1 MKNILVGVTG
11 GIAAYKSAGIVS
23 LLKKKGYNVKV
34 VMTKNAT
41 KIIGPLTLETLSR
54 NRIYV
59 DMWDNNPHYEV
70 EHISLADWADMV
82 LIAPATYN
90 IIGKIANGIADDM
103 LTTILAAVSVRKP
116 VFFALAMN
124 VNMYENPILKENIN
138 KLKSF
143 GYRFIDAEEGLL
155 ACNYSAKGRMSEP
168 EDIVDEIERYSI
180 FSKFANFDTALKG
193 KKILI
198 TSGRT
203 KENIDPIRYLSNNSS
218 GKMGYSLAQAAADL
232 GAEVTLISGPTD
244 LKIRNGLKNFISVE
258 SALEMY
264 EKVDE
269 YFKNTDIF
277 IACAAVADYRPKEYK
292 KEKIKKS
299 DSDFVIELVRN
310 PDILLEMSKKKEKQ
324 LLVGFAAETNNI
336 KENALK
342 KLEKKNLDIIVA
354 NNASVMGSDE
364 NVIEIIKKDRTSVEI
379 SQKSKVELAYDILS
393 EVICELEKINKRR
406 RGYTNLAN

>member
-1 MKNILVGVTG
+1 MKNILVGITG

-23 LLKKKGYNVKV
+23 LLKKKGYDVKI
-34 VMTKNAT
+34 VMTENAT

-59 DMWDNNPHYEV
+59 DMWDENPHYEV
-70 EHISLADWADMV
+70 EHITLADWADMV
-82 LIAPATYN
+82 LIAPATFN
-90 IIGKIANGIADDM
+90 IIGKVANGIADDM
-103 LTTILAAVSVRKP
+103 LTTVLSAVSIRKP

-124 VNMYENPILKENIN
+124 VNMYENPILKENID

-143 GYRFIDAEEGLL
+143 GYRFIDAKEGFL
-155 ACNYSAKGRMSEP
+155 ACNYTAKGRMSEP
-168 EDIVDEIERYSI
+168 EDIVAEIERYSI
-180 FSKFANFDTALKG
+180 FSKIENFDTALKG

-203 KENIDPIRYLSNNSS
+203 KENIDPVRYLSNNSS
-218 GKMGYSLAQAAADL
+218 GKMGYSLAQAATDL
-232 GAEVTLISGPTD
+232 GAEVTLISGPANLD
-244 LKIRNGLKNFISVE
+244 VPSGLKNFISVE

-269 YFKNTDIF
+269 YFENTDIF
-277 IACAAVADYRPKEYK
+277 IACAAVADYRAKEYK
-292 KEKIKKS
+292 TEKIKKS
-299 DSDFVIELVRN
+299 DSDLVIELVRN
-310 PDILLEMSKKKEKQ
+310 PDILAEMSRKKEKQ
-324 LLVGFAAETNNI
+324 FLVGFAAETNDI

-364 NVIEIIKKDRTSVEI
+364 NTIEIIKKDKTSLKI

-393 EVICELEKINKRR
+393 EVVSELKKR
-406 RGYTNLAN
+406 

>member
-1 MKNILVGVTG
+1 MKNMKNILVGVTG

-34 VMTKNAT
+34 VMTENAT

-59 DMWDNNPHYEV
+59 DMWDSNPHYEV

-90 IIGKIANGIADDM
+90 IIGKVANGIADDM
-103 LTTILAAVSVRKP
+103 LTTVISAVSVRKP

-124 VNMYENPILKENIN
+124 VNMYENPILKENID

-143 GYRFIDAEEGLL
+143 GYRFIDAKEGLL

-180 FSKFANFDTALKG
+180 FSKFENFDIVLKN

-203 KENIDPIRYLSNNSS
+203 KENIDPVRYLSNNSS
-218 GKMGYSLAQAAADL
+218 GKMGYSLAQAAVDL
-232 GAEVTLISGPTD
+232 GAEVTLISGPTN
-244 LKIRNGLKNFISVE
+244 LKVPNGLEKFIFVE

-299 DSDFVIELVRN
+299 DADLVIELVRN

-324 LLVGFAAETNNI
+324 LLVGFAAETNDI
-336 KENALK
+336 RENALK

-379 SQKSKVELAYDILS
+379 SQKSKIELAYDILN
-393 EVICELEKINKRR
+393 EVICELEKTK
-406 RGYTNLAN
+406 

>member
-34 VMTKNAT
+34 VMTENAT

-59 DMWDNNPHYEV
+59 DMWDSNPHYEV
-70 EHISLADWADMV
+70 EHISLADWADVV

-90 IIGKIANGIADDM
+90 IIGKVANGIADDM

-168 EDIVDEIERYSI
+168 ENIVDEIERYSI
-180 FSKFANFDTALKG
+180 FSKFENFDIVLKN

-203 KENIDPIRYLSNNSS
+203 KENIDPVRYLSNNSS
-218 GKMGYSLAQAAADL
+218 GKMGYSLAQAAVDL
-232 GAEVTLISGPTD
+232 GAEVTLISGPTN
-244 LKIRNGLKNFISVE
+244 LKVPNGLEKFIFVE

-364 NVIEIIKKDRTSVEI
+364 NMIEIIKKDRTSVEI
-379 SQKSKVELAYDILS
+379 SQKSKIELAYDILN
-393 EVICELEKINKRR
+393 EVIFELKKR
-406 RGYTNLAN
+406 

>member
-23 LLKKKGYNVKV
+23 LLKKKEYNVKV
-34 VMTKNAT
+34 VMTENAT

-59 DMWDNNPHYEV
+59 DMWDSNPHYEV
-70 EHISLADWADMV
+70 EHISLADWADVV

-90 IIGKIANGIADDM
+90 IIGKVANGIADDM
-103 LTTILAAVSVRKP
+103 LTTVISAVSVRKP

-168 EDIVDEIERYSI
+168 ENIVDGIERYSI
-180 FSKFANFDTALKG
+180 FSKFENFDIVLKN

-203 KENIDPIRYLSNNSS
+203 KENIDPVRYLSNNSS
-218 GKMGYSLAQAAADL
+218 GKMGYSLAQAAVDL
-232 GAEVTLISGPTD
+232 GAEVTLISGPTN
-244 LKIRNGLKNFISVE
+244 LKVPNGLEKFIFVE

-264 EKVDE
+264 EKVDK

-310 PDILLEMSKKKEKQ
+310 TDILLEMSKKKEKQ
-324 LLVGFAAETNNI
+324 LLVGFAAETNDI

-364 NVIEIIKKDRTSVEI
+364 NMIEIIKKDRTSVEI
-379 SQKSKVELAYDILS
+379 SQKSKIELAYDILN
-393 EVICELEKINKRR
+393 EVICELEKTK
-406 RGYTNLAN
+406 